1 MSGLGQASVR
11 YTWQRTELVLSK
23 SSFPLRLPG
32 SQCRYDMWPLSQP
45 WFLIVQTRGCGKVHQ
60 SSLSAQW
67 CRYSSLGN
75 QHQPVVC
82 GCFMPISFTN
92 TEWGGDL
99 AVVLFSEAVNL
110 SQILRYWHN
119 EVSIILLSE
128 SSKDSLT
135 QPVSYSPTTFYTI
148 LLFNRLYETSICCI
162 VVLMTMQK
170 LNHTNS
176 AFRI

>member
-1 MSGLGQASVR
+1 MLGTHGKELNWT
-11 YTWQRTELVLSK
+11 YQRVL
-23 SSFPLRLPG
+23 FLPG
-32 SQCRYDMWPLSQP
+32 YQAHSAGMICGPFLSP
-45 WFLIVQTRGCGKVHQ
+45 G
-60 SSLSAQW
+60 SSLFKQGDVGKCTRALFLLSGADILLLETSISQW
-67 CRYSSLGN
+67 YVAVLCPSPLPTLSE
-75 QHQPVVC
+75 VV
-82 GCFMPISFTN
+82 T
-92 TEWGGDL
+92 WL
-99 AVVLFSEAVNL
+99 WYLFSEAVNL
-110 SQILRYWHN
+110 SQILHYWHN
-119 EVSIILLSE
+119 EVSFILLSE

>member
-1 MSGLGQASVR
+1 MSGLGQTSVR
-11 YTWQRTELVLSK
+11 YTWQRTELDLSK
-23 SSFPLRLPG
+23 SSFPPRLPG

-60 SSLSAQW
+60 SSLSPQW

-75 QHQPVVC
+75 QHQQWYVAVLCPSPLPTLSEVV
-82 GCFMPISFTN
+82 T
-92 TEWGGDL
+92 WL
-99 AVVLFSEAVNL
+99 WYLFSEAVNL
-110 SQILRYWHN
+110 SQILHYWHN